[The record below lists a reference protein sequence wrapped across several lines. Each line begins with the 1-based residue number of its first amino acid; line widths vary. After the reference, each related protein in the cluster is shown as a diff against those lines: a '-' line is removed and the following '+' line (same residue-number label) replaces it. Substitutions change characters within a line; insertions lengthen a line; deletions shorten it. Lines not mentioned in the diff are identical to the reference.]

1 MREGKRGVAVSV
13 FSKHEVFWK
22 SKGQRLGEGESPPVS
37 LPLSSPPPPHW
48 VAMIDKGS
56 SSSLGDAALGS
67 DRYSCGPYPIRR
79 GLILRA
85 LYADGLPTM
94 LLPS

>member
-1 MREGKRGVAVSV
+1 MEI
-13 FSKHEVFWK
+13 
-22 SKGQRLGEGESPPVS
+22 KGPTIGGGESPPVS
-37 LPLSSPPPPHW
+37 LPLFSPPPPPHW